1 MKYRWDIKYLY
12 WGITAF
18 IVLALAILFANSL
31 NRIGYILDIIGSFFN
46 ILMPVIYG
54 VVIAYLL
61 TPIVNFQEKKVF
73 FKLYNKAGVE
83 LTDKLK
89 KITRGISVFIALALM
104 ILMIYGLLYMLIP
117 QLIDSI
123 TTFVISAPVYLD
135 NFQAWALELMKNN
148 PTLEQYFMTASEYFV
163 GFLNDL
169 LPQMKVFLSQ
179 LSSGIFDFFIVIK
192 NVVIGFIISI
202 YLLNSK
208 EVFTG
213 QSKKIMYAIFK
224 PKRATKY
231 LHSARFVHQKFSGFI
246 LGKIID
252 SIIIGIICYVVTSFM
267 HTPYNVLVSVVIG
280 VTNVIPFFGPYIGAI
295 PTTLLILLVN
305 PLQAVYFVIFIIILQ
320 TFDGNILGPRILS
333 ESTDLSSFWIIFA
346 ILLMGGLFG
355 IVGMFVGVPIFAVIY
370 AAIAG
375 YINDRLKARH
385 MSTDYEDYLKLDYI
399 ELNKNS
405 EKYGEFIFVEE
416 NDLKDSAKKV
426 TQNAKKFFD
435 KCKKINNDKKDNTDT
450 DTVNQDNNFNNAD
463 NINETGNNKTVKNTN
478 INENTDNENITNR

>member
-135 NFQAWALELMKNN
+135 NFQSWALEHMKNN

-224 PKRATKY
+224 PKRANKY

-246 LGKIID
+246 LVK
-252 SIIIGIICYVVTSFM
+252 
-267 HTPYNVLVSVVIG
+267 
-280 VTNVIPFFGPYIGAI
+280 
-295 PTTLLILLVN
+295 LLI
-305 PLQAVYFVIFIIILQ
+305 Q
-320 TFDGNILGPRILS
+320 
-333 ESTDLSSFWIIFA
+333 
-346 ILLMGGLFG
+346 
-355 IVGMFVGVPIFAVIY
+355 
-370 AAIAG
+370 
-375 YINDRLKARH
+375 
-385 MSTDYEDYLKLDYI
+385 
-399 ELNKNS
+399 
-405 EKYGEFIFVEE
+405 
-416 NDLKDSAKKV
+416 
-426 TQNAKKFFD
+426 
-435 KCKKINNDKKDNTDT
+435 
-450 DTVNQDNNFNNAD
+450 
-463 NINETGNNKTVKNTN
+463 
-478 INENTDNENITNR
+478 

>member
-31 NRIGYILDIIGSFFN
+31 NRIGYILDIIGSFFD

-224 PKRATKY
+224 PKRANKY

-252 SIIIGIICYVVTSFM
+252 SIIIGIICYVVTSFI

-280 VTNVIPFFGPYIGAI
+280 VTNVIPSWTIHW
-295 PTTLLILLVN
+295 
-305 PLQAVYFVIFIIILQ
+305 
-320 TFDGNILGPRILS
+320 S
-333 ESTDLSSFWIIFA
+333 
-346 ILLMGGLFG
+346 
-355 IVGMFVGVPIFAVIY
+355 
-370 AAIAG
+370 
-375 YINDRLKARH
+375 H
-385 MSTDYEDYLKLDYI
+385 
-399 ELNKNS
+399 
-405 EKYGEFIFVEE
+405 
-416 NDLKDSAKKV
+416 
-426 TQNAKKFFD
+426 
-435 KCKKINNDKKDNTDT
+435 
-450 DTVNQDNNFNNAD
+450 
-463 NINETGNNKTVKNTN
+463 
-478 INENTDNENITNR
+478 TDNSSDITCKSAPGCIFCYIYNYFTDI